1 MLDILFFSAIAFYF
15 VTMIV
20 QFCSVAFKKDA
31 VRKTAWVLSLL
42 SFAVA
47 TAYLVARG
55 IEAGRLPLSNQFE
68 FAAAFG
74 WGIGL
79 FCVILYLR
87 IKQGWI
93 LTVGLPAAF
102 IALSYAALLPREIG
116 ELMPALRSA
125 WFGLHIGSAVFSY
138 SAFAM
143 AGAVGVKYLCDE
155 RKKADTEEMTAH
167 LAQLDHLSYRLVA
180 VGFLTLTV
188 VILSGCVWAE
198 QAWSTFWSWDPKE
211 TWALITWIIY
221 AIYLHQRM
229 RKNWRGKRMAWFAIL
244 AVIAVIFT
252 FVGVNTL
259 MSGLHSYQ

>member
-1 MLDILFFSAIAFYF
+1 MLDAVFFTAIACYF
-15 VTMIV
+15 ITMIV
-20 QFCSVAFKKDA
+20 QFVSIAVKKDTLGKA
-31 VRKTAWVLSLL
+31 AWYLSIL
-42 SFAVA
+42 SF
-47 TAYLVARG
+47 TALTVYLAARG

-68 FAAAFG
+68 FAASFG

-79 FCVILYLR
+79 FCIVMYLR
-87 IKQGWI
+87 TKQSWV
-93 LTVGLPAAF
+93 LTFGLPAAF
-102 IALSYAALLPREIG
+102 LALSYATFLPREIG

-143 AGAVGVKYLCDE
+143 AGAVGIKYLIDDHKKEASDE
-155 RKKADTEEMTAH
+155 KTAR
-167 LAQLDHLSYRLVA
+167 LDQLDYFSYRLVA
-180 VGFLTLTV
+180 IGFLMLTV
-188 VILSGCVWAE
+188 VILSGCIWAE

-229 RKNWRGKRMAWFAIL
+229 RKNWRGKRMAWFAIF
-244 AVIAVIFT
+244 AVIAVVFT